1 MSTNRT
7 WPAAIGLGLALA
19 SVALACGSS
28 AGAAAAAD
36 AATDVADAQPAAWTP
51 KELSFTYQ
59 GFTTRYSCDGLR
71 EKVRS
76 TLLALG
82 ARRKD
87 LSVQESG
94 CSRPDGGPDPF
105 PGVRIKMQ
113 VLTPVA
119 AVATPDAKTVA
130 AHWKTVDLRLDRDPL
145 AASGDCELLEQI
157 KQSILPLFTT
167 RNIKYS
173 SNCVPH
179 QLSAG
184 ATSLRVDVLVSDASD
199 AKAAA
204 AAAH

>member
-1 MSTNRT
+1 MKYVMNI
-7 WPAAIGLGLALA
+7 ALALA
-19 SVALACGSS
+19 SVALAYGST
-28 AGAAAAAD
+28 AGSAAAAD
-36 AATDVADAQPAAWTP
+36 VAATDVAGAQAATWTP

-59 GFTTRYSCDGLR
+59 GFTTRYSCSGLR

-87 LSVQESG
+87 LAVNESG
-94 CSRPDGGPDPF
+94 CSSLNGGPDPF

-119 AVATPDAKTVA
+119 AAAKPDANTVA
-130 AHWKTVDLRLDRDPL
+130 AHWKTVDLRLDRDAL
-145 AASGDCELLEQI
+145 SESGDCELLEQI

-173 SNCVPH
+173 STCVPH
-179 QLSAG
+179 QLSVG
-184 ATSLRVDVLVSDASD
+184 GTKLRADVLVSDAPD
-199 AKAAA
+199 AAPAVPAAP
-204 AAAH
+204 AAH